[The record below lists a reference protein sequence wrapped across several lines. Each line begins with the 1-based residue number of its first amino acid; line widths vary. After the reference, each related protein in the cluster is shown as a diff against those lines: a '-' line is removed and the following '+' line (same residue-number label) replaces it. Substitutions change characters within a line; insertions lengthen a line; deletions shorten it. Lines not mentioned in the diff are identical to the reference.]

1 VDDLALLHRG
11 DLESARLSRDHADAL
26 RRSSEELRPIAVAL
40 RVADG
45 RAYDP
50 SGIIPQLRTALDEW
64 ISRHEAGARDMDA
77 RAAAYEANA
86 ASRVSAADTL
96 TLAEMV
102 RQLAHNVLV
111 CAGAAALGLLAY
123 HAIERWRGHLGDN
136 GPSISTTGGRFDGDR

>member
-1 VDDLALLHRG
+1 MDDLALLHRG

-26 RRSSEELRPIAVAL
+26 RRSSEELRPIALAL

-50 SGIIPQLRTALDEW
+50 SGIIPQLRAALDEW
-64 ISRHEAGARDMDA
+64 IGRHEAGARDMDA

-86 ASRVSAADTL
+86 ASRVSASDTL

-102 RQLAHNVLV
+102 RQLVHNVLV

-123 HAIERWRGHLGDN
+123 HAVEKWRGHLN
-136 GPSISTTGGRFDGDR
+136 GSGSTTSANEGRFDGPR

>member
-1 VDDLALLHRG
+1 MDDLALLHRG

-26 RRSSEELRPIAVAL
+26 RRSSEVLRPITVAL

-64 ISRHEAGARDMDA
+64 IGRHEEGARDMDA
-77 RAAAYEANA
+77 RATAYEANA
-86 ASRVSAADTL
+86 ASRVSAVKTL

-111 CAGAAALGLLAY
+111 CAGAAALALMAY
-123 HAIERWRGHLGDN
+123 HTIEKWRGHLGDN
-136 GPSISTTGGRFDGDR
+136 AVAVSAERGHLDGNR